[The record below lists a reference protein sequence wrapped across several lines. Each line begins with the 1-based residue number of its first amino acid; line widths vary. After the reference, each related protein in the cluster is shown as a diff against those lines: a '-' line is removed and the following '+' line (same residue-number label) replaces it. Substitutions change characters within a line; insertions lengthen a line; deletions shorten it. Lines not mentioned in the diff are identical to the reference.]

1 MTNNKKR
8 KNVSIMNEFKTEG
21 TMRNII
27 YTKSVLDRA
36 MISGKILE
44 AKVKMCDEYHNLIV
58 DLGCMKGFIPKEEA
72 ALGIREGKTRDI
84 AVISRVNKIC
94 CFFVKGFKQINGE
107 IFALLSRT
115 DAQQEALDYMFSH
128 YEVGD
133 IVDAKITHLDRF
145 GAFADIGCGVV
156 GLISI
161 ENISVSRISHS
172 SDRFYVGQNVRVVIK
187 DKDYEN
193 KRFILS
199 HKELLG
205 TWLENSSR
213 FAPGQTVP
221 GCVRSVE
228 DYGIFVELT
237 PNLSGLAEVGNYA
250 NISKGTGVSVY
261 IKNIVPEKMKIKLS
275 IVDVFD
281 EPVSP
286 PEKYEYFFCGN
297 RIDSFSYG
305 VFPSGKQSVSIL
317 KKV

>member
-1 MTNNKKR
+1 MKR
-8 KNVSIMNEFKTEG
+8 KNVTMMNEFKPEG
-21 TMRNII
+21 TMQNII

-36 MISGKILE
+36 MLTGKILE
-44 AKVKMCDEYHNLIV
+44 AKVKMCDENHNLIV

-84 AVISRVNKIC
+84 AVISRVNKVC

-107 IFALLSRT
+107 VFALLSRT
-115 DAQQEALDYMFSH
+115 EAQQTALDYMFSH

-172 SDRFYVGQNVRVVIK
+172 EDRFRVGQNVRVVIK
-187 DKDYEN
+187 DKDSEN
-193 KRFILS
+193 KHFFLS

-205 TWLENSSR
+205 TWLENASL
-213 FAPGQTVP
+213 FVPGQTVP

-250 NISKGTGVSVY
+250 DLPKGKGVSVY

-281 EPVSP
+281 EPVLP
-286 PEKYEYFFCGN
+286 PEKYEYFISGN
-297 RIDSFSYG
+297 RIENFSYG
-305 VFPSGKQSVSIL
+305 NSSAVKHSSAMF
-317 KKV
+317 KKI

>member
-1 MTNNKKR
+1 MKR
-8 KNVSIMNEFKTEG
+8 KNVTMMNEFKPEG
-21 TMRNII
+21 TMQNII

-36 MISGKILE
+36 MLTGKILE
-44 AKVKMCDEYHNLIV
+44 AKVKMCDENLNLIV

-84 AVISRVNKIC
+84 AVISRVNKVC
-94 CFFVKGFKQINGE
+94 CFFVKGFKQIKGE
-107 IFALLSRT
+107 VFALLSRT
-115 DAQQEALDYMFSH
+115 EAQQTALDYMFSH

-172 SDRFYVGQNVRVVIK
+172 EDRFRVGQNVRVVIK
-187 DKDYEN
+187 DKDPEN
-193 KRFILS
+193 KHFFLS

-205 TWLENSSR
+205 TWLENASL
-213 FAPGQTVP
+213 FVPGQTVP

-237 PNLSGLAEVGNYA
+237 PNLSGLAEVGNYGDLP
-250 NISKGTGVSVY
+250 KGKGVSVY

-281 EPVSP
+281 EPVLP
-286 PEKYEYFFCGN
+286 PEKYDYFINGN
-297 RIDSFSYG
+297 RIDNFSYG
-305 VFPSGKQSVSIL
+305 TSSAVKHSSAMF
-317 KKV
+317 KKI

>member
-1 MTNNKKR
+1 MKR
-8 KNVSIMNEFKTEG
+8 EIVTMMNEFKPEG
-21 TMRNII
+21 TMQNII

-36 MISGKILE
+36 MLAGKILE
-44 AKVKMCDEYHNLIV
+44 AKVKMCDENHNLIV

-72 ALGIREGKTRDI
+72 ALGIREGTTRDI

-94 CFFVKGFKQINGE
+94 CFTVKGFKQINGE
-107 IFALLSRT
+107 AFAILSRT
-115 DAQQEALDYMFSH
+115 DAQQQALDYMFSH

-193 KRFILS
+193 KRFFLS

-205 TWLENSSR
+205 TWLENSSK
-213 FAPGQTVP
+213 FLPGQTVP

-237 PNLSGLAEVGNYA
+237 PNLSGLAEVGNFV
-250 NISKGTGVSVY
+250 NITKGTGVSVY

-281 EPVSP
+281 TPVLP
-286 PEKYEYFFCGN
+286 PEKYEYFINGN
-297 RIDSFSYG
+297 RVENFSYK
-305 VFPSGKQSVSIL
+305 VQIL
-317 KKV
+317 QK